1 MKDRRNDQKSI
12 VRPIRPVQSVLGARP
27 TQQTIADLTGLAVTT
42 VSKALRQ
49 DTRISQKTRELVER
63 VAREIGYVPDRAA
76 LRLRTGKTHIIS
88 LILDPHNEILGFGN
102 SMVSGIVKA
111 LQGTAYHLNIT
122 PHFTDGDGMEPV
134 VEIVRNGLADGLIF
148 SRTRALDARVRFLN
162 EARFP
167 FVTHG
172 RTEFVEPHCYVDYD
186 NEAFAYEAVKHLVS
200 KGCSR
205 LSILLPL
212 AEFTFYQHM
221 RYGFMRAVR
230 ETGVDYLLP
239 EDVSLDSVPEDL
251 VQWANAL
258 ARSDAMPDGII
269 CPGETSYFSVQNG
282 FLSAGKQQGRDYCA
296 VAKSVSPVL
305 RLMNPPVDCIIED
318 VHEAG
323 FLMASHLLANLQSDE
338 PKVLQTLQKPTAF
351 FANGS
356 GKD

>member
-12 VRPIRPVQSVLGARP
+12 VRPIRPDRSVLGARP

-102 SMVSGIVKA
+102 SMVSGIVEA

-186 NEAFAYEAVKHLVS
+186 NEAFAYEAAKHLVS

-230 ETGVDYLLP
+230 ETGVDYHAAGGR
-239 EDVSLDSVPEDL
+239 VPRL
-251 VQWANAL
+251 G
-258 ARSDAMPDGII
+258 AR
-269 CPGETSYFSVQNG
+269 
-282 FLSAGKQQGRDYCA
+282 
-296 VAKSVSPVL
+296 
-305 RLMNPPVDCIIED
+305 
-318 VHEAG
+318 
-323 FLMASHLLANLQSDE
+323 
-338 PKVLQTLQKPTAF
+338 
-351 FANGS
+351 GS
-356 GKD
+356 GAVGERTGAQRGDARRHHLSGRNIVFFSAKRLSVCGQAAGAGLLRGCQVRIARIATHEPAR